1 MTNSIETDLVK
12 VLEKIDS
19 KIDKLDEKF
28 EKKFEKLDNKIDK
41 ISSDVNE
48 LKTSVVKLEEKV
60 DSLDKRVEKLD
71 KRVEKIESEQLTF
84 VKDIS
89 DLKGTKSLI
98 VPIIVAVTTSLITLL
113 VRAIPTRF

>member
-12 VLEKIDS
+12 ILEKIDS

-28 EKKFEKLDNKIDK
+28 EKKFDKLSEDIND
-41 ISSDVNE
+41 
-48 LKTSVVKLEEKV
+48 LKVGQVKLEEKV

-84 VKDIS
+84 IKDVS

-98 VPIIVAVTTSLITLL
+98 IPIVVAVTTSLITLL